1 MGLIRRQGDQLEADV
16 LHRQAMREG
25 DEEVGPTGEAVR
37 RWNVRTWGPT
47 GEGVRK
53 QEEGLN
59 FSPVVSVSEPGCMG
73 GLSRTSRVPS
83 WYVLG
88 LNY

>member
-1 MGLIRRQGDQLEADV
+1 MGLIRRQGGQLEADV

-47 GEGVRK
+47 GEGVGK
-53 QEEGLN
+53 QEEVL
-59 FSPVVSVSEPGCMG
+59 SSSLAVSV
-73 GLSRTSRVPS
+73 V
-83 WYVLG
+83 
-88 LNY
+88 